1 MGKDI
6 ARRID
11 RLREL
16 AEKSGRITV
25 YFTDGTCKTMDGGEC
40 ILLMQNA
47 APNVKR
53 FEAHG
58 RENGLLSDLL
68 NDLLNERK
76 I

>member
-1 MGKDI
+1 MVKDI

-40 ILLMQNA
+40 ILLMQDA
-47 APNVKR
+47 TPNVNR

-58 RENGLLSDLL
+58 SGNGLLPDLL
-68 NDLLNERK
+68 NDLLDERE
-76 I
+76 